1 MEVPGNWRSVRGGKQ
16 TELRSSDGR
25 ATLLISV
32 KDYPEELPPPQ
43 FAEEHRA
50 ALIDKYGFDAVFFNL
65 LGFEGVFL
73 DANQWFRLTWRVQ
86 ENMDSCVLNVTDL
99 ISRSRNFPSWDNG
112 YILSFRVCDEH
123 LQAHLRERKQIL
135 DSFRESAP

>member
-25 ATLLISV
+25 ATLSITV
-32 KDYPEELPPPQ
+32 KDYPEKLPPPQ